1 MKQYKQKQYA
11 GVWLDNDKAMIITNA
26 LGDHVTNFA
35 IQDKLEA
42 REAHGGGSEHSM
54 NSSKQADS
62 LKYFK
67 ALSSLLL
74 NYDEILVFGPGK
86 SQEQFRNHLQKD
98 AQFSSKKITID
109 SAEHLTDPQMI
120 AKVRDFF
127 ESRPSYLFKTALF

>member
-11 GVWLDNDKAMIITNA
+11 GVWLDNDKAMIITNTP
-26 LGDHVTNFA
+26 GNHVTNYT

-54 NSSKQADS
+54 NSSKQSDS

-74 NYDEILVFGPGK
+74 NYDEILVFAQA
-86 SQEQFRNHLQKD
+86 SRRNN
-98 AQFSSKKITID
+98 FKIT
-109 SAEHLTDPQMI
+109 SRKMHNLI
-120 AKVRDFF
+120 AKKSPLIVLDILQIHR
-127 ESRPSYLFKTALF
+127 